1 MGVQF
6 PFSKRRIEALG
17 PPAKGREQYRDA
29 KTPGLVVRVTH
40 TGAKS
45 FAVYKKVNG
54 RPVRFK
60 LGTFPTMTVEQARR
74 QAADILGE
82 IAKGKNPAVARHEA
96 RHEATV
102 GGLFAYW
109 LDYARQHKRTWKE
122 DERLYNKF
130 LKPWANRQLS
140 SVTRR
145 NVEALHARV
154 GEQNGRY
161 QANRLLAFIRAA
173 FNKADRLDY
182 HGPNPTTGIK
192 KFPEESRD
200 RYLEGHEL
208 RALFVALTQEESLFA
223 DFILLAL
230 LTGARRG
237 NLQAMQWADVNL
249 DLGVWRIPQTKS
261 GRPVLVPLI
270 PAAVEILTR
279 RFEEANG
286 SPWVFPTRSRTG
298 HLVEPKTAWKRV
310 CARAGLPDLRLHDLR
325 RSLGSWQAKGG
336 ASLPIIGK
344 SLGHQDGSP
353 ATSIYARLAMGPV
366 RESVEKAGNAMLRA
380 GGLLSGPETEGGNDE

>member
-1 MGVQF
+1 MGAQF
-6 PFSKRRIEALG
+6 QFSKRRIEALG
-17 PPAKGREQYRDA
+17 LPEEGREQYRDSR
-29 KTPGLVVRVTH
+29 TPGLVLRVTT
-40 TGAKS
+40 TGTKT

-60 LGTFPTMTVEQARR
+60 LGTFPTMSVEKARQ

-82 IAKGKNPAVARHEA
+82 MAKGKKPAEARREA

-102 GGLFAYW
+102 AGLFDYW
-109 LDYARQHKRTWKE
+109 LDYARQHKRTWSE

-161 QANRLLAFIRAA
+161 QANRLLALIRAA
-173 FNKADRLDY
+173 FNKADRLEY
-182 HGPNPTTGIK
+182 HGPNPATGIK
-192 KFPEESRD
+192 KFPEQSRD
-200 RYLEGHEL
+200 RYLEAHEL
-208 RALFVALTQEESLFA
+208 RALFASLTQEESLFA
-223 DFILLAL
+223 DFFLIAL
-230 LTGARRG
+230 LSGARRG

-261 GRPVLVPLI
+261 GHPVLVPLI
-270 PAAVEILTR
+270 PAAVEILAR

-286 SPWVFPTRSRTG
+286 NPWVFPTRSKTG
-298 HLVEPKTAWKRV
+298 HLIEPKTAWKRI
-310 CARAGLPDLRLHDLR
+310 CRRAGLTNLRMHDLR
-325 RSLGSWQAKGG
+325 RTLGSWQVALGS
-336 ASLPIIGK
+336 SLAVIGK
-344 SLGHQDGSP
+344 SLGHRDGSP
-353 ATSIYARLAMGPV
+353 ATAVYARLTLGPI
-366 RESVEKAGNAMLRA
+366 RESVERAGTAMLKAGR
-380 GGLLSGPETEGGNDE
+380 LLEAPKQKGQDDE